1 MYKKFYFFILT
12 AFFTPK
18 IEAQFHEI
26 GIFLGGS
33 NYIGDV
39 GSHRYLDPNELAY
52 GFLYRWNITDRYSL
66 RGGITLTTLNENE
79 FKNTLE
85 NKCLLLKLAISSA
98 CLFIELSFAINAFKN
113 NAKEDLP
120 VP

>member
-1 MYKKFYFFILT
+1 MFKKFYFFILIT
-12 AFFTPK
+12 FFTPK

-79 FKNTLE
+79 FKNNDINRFKRSYKIRLTWGGVRQCISGE
-85 NKCLLLKLAISSA
+85 IPPDLLG
-98 CLFIELSFAINAFKN
+98 FWQ
-113 NAKEDLP
+113 
-120 VP
+120 